1 MSVNPNKNKMNT
13 NGMMR
18 YVFNIFSPFSN
29 DDCSSSKPSRIVSV
43 CWTYY
48 INSGGYLQEFLAGDG
63 RAINKENAVS
73 VLCQSDRHFLA
84 FSDTTRNERHRKYN

>member
-1 MSVNPNKNKMNT
+1 MSERQLLGYLPVDSANTGDTVMSVNPNKNKMNT

-29 DDCSSSKPSRIVSV
+29 DDWSSSKPSRIVSV

-48 INSGGYLQEFLAGDG
+48 I
-63 RAINKENAVS
+63 INKRY
-73 VLCQSDRHFLA
+73 L
-84 FSDTTRNERHRKYN
+84 